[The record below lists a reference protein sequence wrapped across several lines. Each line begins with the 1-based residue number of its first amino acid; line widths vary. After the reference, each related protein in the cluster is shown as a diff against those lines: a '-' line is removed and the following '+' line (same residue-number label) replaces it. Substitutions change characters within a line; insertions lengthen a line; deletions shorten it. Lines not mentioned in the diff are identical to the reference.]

1 MMMTETPAP
10 TLLAGS
16 GLAAASLALLLP
28 GPWQMA
34 LVLVGA
40 GLCIPLLLA
49 ATRPARVEAPALR
62 DSMTGLYAPV
72 VMQAAAPA
80 MLRMAERHSTGSC
93 LGLLLLDQP
102 RAPMAEVALTITGA
116 LRATD
121 LVCRHGEEGF
131 LILMPDCD
139 LGGAFER
146 LDELR
151 ARIATL
157 GGARRLS
164 ASIGLAPVLAGAPD
178 LHEATRSATAA
189 ARTAIAGGRNR
200 VVTAPMVERI
210 KVLVA
215 PATQDHP
222 GE

>member
-1 MMMTETPAP
+1 MTITDTPAP

-34 LVLVGA
+34 LVLAGA
-40 GLCIPLLLA
+40 ALCVPLLLA
-49 ATRPARVEAPALR
+49 AARPQQVGAPTLR
-62 DSMTGLYAPV
+62 DGMTGLYAPV

-93 LGLLLLDQP
+93 LALLLLDQP
-102 RAPMAEVALTITGA
+102 RAPMAEVALNITGA

-121 LVCRHGEEGF
+121 LVCRHGGEGF

-139 LGGAFER
+139 LGGAYER

-157 GGARRLS
+157 DGARRLS

-178 LHEATRSATAA
+178 LHEATRSAVAA

-200 VVTAPMVERI
+200 VVTAPMIERI
-210 KVLVA
+210 KVLETQA
-215 PATQDHP
+215 AQDHP
-222 GE
+222 GG